1 MRMLTRFQDD
11 FQDFLF
17 GRSAA
22 ILRQVSDGP
31 RAPAA
36 ELMEIYADSY
46 VGRLVE
52 ILEKDFPATAHC
64 LARRDFPT
72 VARAYLAAHPPNHF
86 SVRWAGR
93 HLPAY
98 LDGIGMARAAEMAAF
113 EWALGESF
121 DAADAEPIGESDL
134 AAVPAEAWVELRFT
148 FHPSLRRLDL
158 HWAVPRLREALDS
171 GRPAPGLRRCGRTR
185 PWLTWRDR
193 ATLGVR
199 YRSLEADEAAALDA
213 ARHEAG
219 FGEICDG
226 LGDPLRAARLVRR
239 WLVDGL
245 LTGVS

>member
-1 MRMLTRFQDD
+1 MTMLTRFQDD
-11 FQDFLF
+11 FLDFLL
-17 GRSAA
+17 GRSDA

-31 RAPAA
+31 RTPAA

-52 ILEKDFPATAHC
+52 VLEKDFPAT
-64 LARRDFPT
+64 RRLVGEESFFHL
-72 VARAYLAAHPPNHF
+72 ARAYLAAYPPNHF

-98 LDGIGMARAAEMAAF
+98 LAGIGEARAAEMAAF

-121 DAADAEPIGESDL
+121 DDADAEPMGESAL
-134 AAVPAEAWVELRFT
+134 AAVPAEAWAELRFA

-171 GRPAPGLRRCGRTR
+171 GKPVPRLRRCAIAR
-185 PWLTWRDR
+185 PWLAWRDH

-199 YRSLEADEAAALDA
+199 YRRLEADEAAALDA
-213 ARHEAG
+213 GRHGAG

-226 LGDPLRAARLVRR
+226 LGDPLRAAQLVKR

-245 LTGVS
+245 LTGVN